1 LVITFTNV
9 TNLITFVIDFAF
21 TFAIQIKS
29 IVNFSTLNY
38 QDIKELSVYGRYIS
52 ISQLHSFING
62 NSIQKKISLIGTS
75 VESRPIHKVT
85 LGSGNIKILM
95 WSQMH
100 GNETTTTKAVLD
112 LINYLNKNSNLTSQ
126 ILSSVTLTIVP
137 VLNPDGAV
145 VYTRENANKM
155 DLNRD
160 ALELSQPESK
170 ILHGLYNEIK
180 PDYCFNLHD
189 QRTIYNVG
197 SYAKPA
203 TLSFLAPAHDID
215 RKISASRG
223 ESMKIIVA
231 MHKALSS
238 LLPDQIGR
246 YDDAFNPNCIGDTIQ
261 MLGTPTIL
269 FEAGHYPED
278 YEREKTREFI
288 FYALVKAISV
298 IARNKTQEYNLDD
311 YFNIPENNKQYFDLL
326 LMNTHLIDNKYDEN
340 IGILYKEVL
349 DGESIIFDP
358 YIEATGSLKE
368 CFGHKYLNCSNQND
382 LDFLKSDRKLSQ
394 LLF

>member
-1 LVITFTNV
+1 MFTNV
-9 TNLITFVIDFAF
+9 TNLITFVIEFAF

-38 QDIKELSVYGRYIS
+38 QDIKEPSVHGRYIS
-52 ISQLHSFING
+52 SSQLHSFMTS
-62 NSIQKKISLIGTS
+62 NSIQKKISLIGKS
-75 VESRPIHKVT
+75 VESRPIQKVI
-85 LGSGNIKILM
+85 LGSGNTKILI

-112 LINYLNKNSNLTSQ
+112 LINYLNKNSDLASQ

-145 VYTRENANKM
+145 AYTRKNANKV

-170 ILHGLYNEIK
+170 VLSDLYNEIK

-197 SYAKPA
+197 SYEKPA

-215 RKISASRG
+215 RKISASRE

-231 MHKALSS
+231 MHKALAT
-238 LLPDQIGR
+238 LIPDQIGR
-246 YDDAFNPNCIGDTIQ
+246 YDDAFNPNCVGDTFQ
-261 MLGTPTIL
+261 LLGTPTIL
-269 FEAGHYPED
+269 FEAGHYPGD
-278 YEREKTREFI
+278 YKREKTREFI
-288 FYALVKAISV
+288 FYAIIKALSV
-298 IARNKTQEYNLDD
+298 IAQEEIQEYNLDD
-311 YFNIPENNKQYFDLL
+311 YFNIPENNKKYFDLL
-326 LMNTHLIDNKYDEN
+326 LINAHLINNKYGEN
-340 IGILYKEVL
+340 VGILYKEVL
-349 DGESIIFDP
+349 EGESINFDP
-358 YIEATGSLKE
+358 YIEATGSLKD
-368 CFGHKYLNCSNQND
+368 CFGHKTLNCSIQND
-382 LDFLKSDRKLSQ
+382 LDFLKSDIKLYQ

>member
-1 LVITFTNV
+1 
-9 TNLITFVIDFAF
+9 
-21 TFAIQIKS
+21 
-29 IVNFSTLNY
+29 VNFSTLKY
-38 QDIKELSVYGRYIS
+38 QDIKEPSVHGRYIS
-52 ISQLHSFING
+52 SSQLDSFINS
-62 NSIQKKISLIGTS
+62 NSIKKKISPIGKS
-75 VESRPIHKVT
+75 VESRPIHQVT
-85 LGSGNIKILM
+85 LGSGNIKILI

-112 LINYLNKNSNLTSQ
+112 LINYLNKNSDLASQ

-145 VYTRENANKM
+145 AYTRVNANNI

-170 ILHGLYNEIK
+170 VLSDLYNEIK

-197 SYAKPA
+197 NYKKPA

-215 RKISASRG
+215 RRISASRE

-231 MHKALSS
+231 IHKALST

-246 YDDAFNPNCIGDTIQ
+246 YDDAYNPNCVGDTFQ
-261 MLGTPTIL
+261 LLGTPTIL
-269 FEAGHYPED
+269 FEAGHYPGD

-288 FYALVKAISV
+288 FYALIEALSV
-298 IARNKTQEYNLDD
+298 IAGNKIQEYNLED
-311 YFNIPENNKQYFDLL
+311 YFNIPENSKRYFDLL
-326 LMNTHLIDNKYDEN
+326 ITNTHILNSKYDEN
-340 IGILYKEVL
+340 VGILYKEVL
-349 DGESIIFDP
+349 HGESIIFDP
-358 YIEATGSLKE
+358 YIEATGSLKDY
-368 CFGHKYLNCSNQND
+368 FGHKILDCSIPND
-382 LDFLKSDRKLSQ
+382 LDYLKSDKKLSQ

>member
-1 LVITFTNV
+1 M
-9 TNLITFVIDFAF
+9 
-21 TFAIQIKS
+21 KS
-29 IVNFSTLNY
+29 ILNFSSLNY
-38 QDIKELSVYGRYIS
+38 PGIKELSVHGRYIS
-52 ISQLHSFING
+52 SSQLYSFLSS
-62 NSIQKKISLIGTS
+62 NSIQKKITLLGKS
-75 VESRPIHKVT
+75 VANRPIHKIT
-85 LGSGNIKILM
+85 LGSGKIKILI

-100 GNETTTTKAVLD
+100 GNETTTTKAILD
-112 LINYLNKNSNLTSQ
+112 LINYLNSDSDLANE
-126 ILSSVTLTIVP
+126 ILSSVALTIVP

-145 VYTRENANKM
+145 VYTRENANKI

-160 ALELSQPESK
+160 ALELSQPESQ
-170 ILHGLYNEIK
+170 ILRALYNEIK

-197 SYAKPA
+197 SMEKPA

-215 RKISASRG
+215 RKISSGRM

-231 MHKALSS
+231 IHKALSP

-246 YDDAFNPNCIGDTIQ
+246 YDDAFNPNCVGDTFQ

-288 FYALVKAISV
+288 FYALVKAILV
-298 IARNKTQEYNLDD
+298 IARNEIRGYNVDD
-311 YFNIPENNKQYFDLL
+311 YFNIPDNSKRYFDLFIS
-326 LMNTHLIDNKYDEN
+326 NAQLIDPKYDQN
-340 IGILYKEVL
+340 IGILYKEIL
-349 DGESIIFDP
+349 HEGSIIFNP
-358 YIEATGSLKE
+358 YIEKTGNLE
-368 CFGHKYLNCSNQND
+368 DCFGHEYLNCQDQND
-382 LDFLKSDRKLSQ
+382 LDIIKTDRKLFQ

>member
-1 LVITFTNV
+1 MFTNV

-21 TFAIQIKS
+21 TFAIQFKS
-29 IVNFSTLNY
+29 IVNFSTLKY
-38 QDIKELSVYGRYIS
+38 QDIKEPSVHGRYIS
-52 ISQLHSFING
+52 SAQLHSFINS
-62 NSIQKKISLIGTS
+62 NTIKKKISLIGKS

-85 LGSGNIKILM
+85 LGSGNTNILI

-112 LINYLNKNSNLTSQ
+112 LINYLNKNSDLASQ

-145 VYTRENANKM
+145 AYTRVNANNI

-170 ILHGLYNEIK
+170 VLRDLYDEIK

-197 SYAKPA
+197 SYQKPA
-203 TLSFLAPAHDID
+203 TISFLAPAHDID
-215 RKISASRG
+215 RKISASRA

-231 MHKALSS
+231 MYKALST

-246 YDDAFNPNCIGDTIQ
+246 YHDAFNPNCIGDTLQ

-288 FYALVKAISV
+288 FYALIKALSV
-298 IARNKTQEYNLDD
+298 IAGNKIQEYNLDD
-311 YFNIPENNKQYFDLL
+311 YFDIPENSKQYFDLL
-326 LMNTHLIDNKYDEN
+326 LINAHLINNKYDEN

-349 DGESIIFDP
+349 DEEAIIFDP
-358 YIEATGSLKE
+358 YIEA
-368 CFGHKYLNCSNQND
+368 
-382 LDFLKSDRKLSQ
+382 
-394 LLF
+394 

>member
-1 LVITFTNV
+1 M
-9 TNLITFVIDFAF
+9 
-21 TFAIQIKS
+21 
-29 IVNFSTLNY
+29 NFSTLNY
-38 QDIKELSVYGRYIS
+38 QDIKELSVHGRYIS
-52 ISQLHSFING
+52 SSQLHSFINS
-62 NSIQKKISLIGTS
+62 NSIQKKISLIGKS

-85 LGSGNIKILM
+85 LGSGNTKILM

-112 LINYLNKNSNLTSQ
+112 LINYLNKNSDLASQ

-145 VYTRENANKM
+145 VYTRENANKT

-170 ILHGLYNEIK
+170 ILRGLYNEIK

-246 YDDAFNPNCIGDTIQ
+246 YDDAFNPNCVGDTIQ

-288 FYALVKAISV
+288 FYALVKSISV
-298 IARNKTQEYNLDD
+298 IARDKIQEYNLDD
-311 YFNIPENNKQYFDLL
+311 YFKIPENSKQYFDLL
-326 LMNTHLIDNKYDEN
+326 IINAHLINNKYDEN

-358 YIEATGSLKE
+358 YIEATGSLKD
-368 CFGHKYLNCSNQND
+368 CFGHKHLNCSNQND
-382 LDFLKSDRKLSQ
+382 FDFLKSDRKLSQ